1 MSVENLNRFISLAD
15 NDESLAHPR
24 SLVLAEANH
33 RIANN
38 LSLVASLLSLKARE
52 VADRRTP
59 MLPLAAFDLLAE
71 AGSKIQVIA
80 DLHRT
85 LSAQGDGPIE
95 LSAYLERIGQAVIGT
110 MAHGQEIEFHTDLGG
125 HCTCPAEAASHV
137 GLIVNELLIN
147 ALKYAHPAERVRG
160 RIELGCR
167 KTALGLEIWV
177 ADDGVGLPDDFD
189 PQTDAGLG
197 MRTLRAI
204 ARKIGARLDFDSGYL
219 GLTVRVLLPA
229 GQ

>member
-1 MSVENLNRFISLAD
+1 MSSETLNKFISLAGT
-15 NDESLAHPR
+15 DESLTHPR

-38 LSLVASLLSLKARE
+38 LSLVASLLSMKARD
-52 VADRRTP
+52 VADRGTP
-59 MLPLAAFDLLAE
+59 MLPLAAFELLAE

-85 LSAQGDGPIE
+85 LSAQGEGPLE
-95 LSAYLERIGQAVIGT
+95 LGPYLEQIGYAVIGAMT
-110 MAHGQEIEFHTDLGG
+110 QSQDIEFHTALDG

-167 KTALGLEIWV
+167 KGPLGLEIWV
-177 ADDGVGLPDDFD
+177 ADDGVGLPDNFD
-189 PQTDAGLG
+189 PHTDAGLG

-204 ARKIGARLDFDSGYL
+204 ARKINARLEFDSNCL
-219 GLTVRVLLPA
+219 GLTVRVLLP
-229 GQ
+229 QT

>member
-1 MSVENLNRFISLAD
+1 MSAENLNRFIALAD
-15 NDESLAHPR
+15 SDESLASPP
-24 SLVLAEANH
+24 SLAVAEANH

-38 LSLVASLLSLKARE
+38 LSLVASLLSMKARE
-52 VADRRTP
+52 VADRGTP
-59 MLPLAAFDLLAE
+59 MLPLAAFELLAE
-71 AGSKIQVIA
+71 AGCKILVIA

-95 LSAYLERIGQAVIGT
+95 LGPYLERIGLAVIET
-110 MAHGQEIEFHTDLGG
+110 VTRNQDIDFQTDLDG

-160 RIELGCR
+160 RIGLGCR
-167 KTALGLEIWV
+167 RGPAGIEIWV

-189 PQTDAGLG
+189 PHTDAGLG

-204 ARKIGARLDFDSGYL
+204 ARKIDARLEFDSSCL
-219 GLTVRVLLPA
+219 GLTVRVLLPKP
-229 GQ
+229 

>member
-1 MSVENLNRFISLAD
+1 
-15 NDESLAHPR
+15 
-24 SLVLAEANH
+24 
-33 RIANN
+33 
-38 LSLVASLLSLKARE
+38 
-52 VADRRTP
+52 
-59 MLPLAAFDLLAE
+59 MLPLAAFELLAE

-85 LSAQGDGPIE
+85 FSAQGGGPID
-95 LSAYLERIGQAVIGT
+95 LGVYLGQIGHAVIGSMT
-110 MAHGQEIEFHTDLGG
+110 QGQHIEFETNLEGS
-125 HCTCPAEAASHV
+125 CTCPAEAASHV

-167 KTALGLEIWV
+167 NGREGIEIWV

-189 PQTDAGLG
+189 PHTGAGLG

-204 ARKIGARLDFDSGYL
+204 ARKIDARLEFDSSCL
-219 GLTVRVLLPA
+219 GLIVRVFLPA
-229 GQ
+229 